1 MNLEISGRTALV
13 TAGGGGLG
21 RAIALRLAS
30 EGASVVVADI
40 NQAAADETR
49 AAIMAAGG
57 KAVALQ
63 WDMGNLELVD
73 ERIGLIERDVAPV
86 DILVNISGGPAPSLS
101 YETQASD
108 WAKNF
113 QSMVASTIAITNRV
127 LPNMRK
133 QRWGRVVTS
142 SSSGAI
148 APIPNLS
155 VSNALRASLLAWSK
169 TLASEVAADN
179 VTSNVVVPGRV
190 ATARIRFLDEAKAK
204 REGRPIDEVI
214 AQSTSSIPMRRYGEP
229 EEYADAVA
237 FLASNRASYIT
248 GTVLRIDG
256 GYIASI

>member
-21 RAIALRLAS
+21 RAIALRLAA
-30 EGASVVVADI
+30 EGASIVVADI

-57 KAVALQ
+57 KATALQ

-127 LPNMRK
+127 LPNMRE

-204 REGRPIDEVI
+204 REGRPVDEVI

>member
-1 MNLEISGRTALV
+1 
-13 TAGGGGLG
+13 
-21 RAIALRLAS
+21 
-30 EGASVVVADI
+30 
-40 NQAAADETR
+40 
-49 AAIMAAGG
+49 
-57 KAVALQ
+57 
-63 WDMGNLELVD
+63 
-73 ERIGLIERDVAPV
+73 
-86 DILVNISGGPAPSLS
+86 LS

-127 LPNMRK
+127 LRNMRK

-148 APIPNLS
+148 APLPNLS

-204 REGRPIDEVI
+204 REGRPVDEVI

-229 EEYADAVA
+229 EEYADAV
-237 FLASNRASYIT
+237 
-248 GTVLRIDG
+248 
-256 GYIASI
+256 